1 MIKEEIIVKIIAI
14 EWKMFQG
21 VPNIGGTA
29 PCQEERQTFE
39 IMRVSQAAS
48 WSEAALESYLDDL
61 TEAQQQGRN
70 LMTEKYARMM
80 KSTSPAEYAHIE
92 HLVPPISSEALLLVE
107 KIAVIVLD
115 WEEEL
120 FRKYPLVLRQGRPIH
135 SVSDTLFV
143 TSLETYLK
151 GELATYSPKTL
162 KLYYEYL
169 VKEQSENIN
178 GSEITLAQTI
188 KQYGF
193 HSLEEANEKL
203 KAEAS
208 NPLSSPVL

>member
-1 MIKEEIIVKIIAI
+1 MTKEEIIAKVIAI
-14 EWKMFQG
+14 EWKMFQE

-39 IMRVSQAAS
+39 IMRLSQAAS
-48 WSEAALESYLDDL
+48 WSEEALASYLDDL
-61 TEAQQQGRN
+61 TEAQKQQRN

-80 KSTSPAEYAHIE
+80 KSTSPAEYARIE
-92 HLVPPISSEALLLVE
+92 HLIPPVSAEALSLIE

-135 SVSDTLFV
+135 NSSDTLFV

-151 GELATYSPKTL
+151 GELATYSLKTL
-162 KLYYEYL
+162 KLYHKHL
-169 VKEQSENIN
+169 VKEQSEKIN

-203 KAEAS
+203 KS
-208 NPLSSPVL
+208 GV

>member
-1 MIKEEIIVKIIAI
+1 VRENMTKEEIISKIIAI
-14 EWKMFQG
+14 EWKMFQD

-39 IMRVSQAAS
+39 IMRMSQAAS

-61 TEAQQQGRN
+61 TEAQGQGRN

-80 KSTSPAEYAHIE
+80 KSTSPAEYARIE
-92 HLVPPISSEALLLVE
+92 HLLPPISYEALSFIE
-107 KIAVIVLD
+107 KIAAIVLD

-135 SVSDTLFV
+135 SSSDTLFV

-151 GELATYSPKTL
+151 GELATYSLKTL
-162 KLYYEYL
+162 KLYHEYL
-169 VKEQSENIN
+169 VNEQSEDIN

-203 KAEAS
+203 KTEA
-208 NPLSSPVL
+208 

>member
-1 MIKEEIIVKIIAI
+1 MTKEEIIAKIIAI
-14 EWKMFQG
+14 EWKMFQD

-39 IMRVSQAAS
+39 IMRLSQAAS
-48 WSEAALESYLDDL
+48 WSDAALESYFDDL
-61 TEAQQQGRN
+61 TEAQKQQRN

-80 KSTSPAEYAHIE
+80 KSTSPAEYARIE
-92 HLVPPISSEALLLVE
+92 HLIPPVSAEALSLIE
-107 KIAVIVLD
+107 KIATIILD

-120 FRKYPLVLRQGRPIH
+120 FKKYPFVLRQGRPIR
-135 SVSDTLFV
+135 SSSDTLFV

-151 GELATYSPKTL
+151 GELATYSLKTL
-162 KLYYEYL
+162 KVYYEHL
-169 VKEQSENIN
+169 VKEQAEHVN
-178 GSEITLAQTI
+178 GSEKTLAQTI

-203 KAEAS
+203 KLGA
-208 NPLSSPVL
+208 